1 MKKTFVVS
9 CQALKDEPL
18 YGGDI
23 MTKMAKAAII
33 GGADWIRASQINN
46 IENMLENINV
56 PIIGIIKE
64 VYPSPYDG
72 GVFITPTIKEMK
84 KLIDTGVHMIA
95 LDATLRKRPK
105 ESLKEIVDFFFANKK
120 PNQKLVADCSDIND
134 MKNAIKLNFDYIGTT
149 LCGYTNDSK
158 NKHTPYNNFEIIKKV
173 KKLTD
178 IPIIAEGHVDTP
190 KLARQAYESGA
201 SIVVVGS
208 LITRPRII
216 TKTFIKEIGR

>member
-1 MKKTFVVS
+1 MQKIFVVS

-18 YGGDI
+18 YGRGI

-33 GGADWIRASQINN
+33 GGTDWIRASQIDN
-46 IENMLENINV
+46 IKNMLENIDV
-56 PIIGIIKE
+56 PIIGIIKKI
-64 VYPSPYDG
+64 YPAPYIG
-72 GVFITPTIKEMK
+72 EVFITPTIIEMK

-95 LDATLRKRPK
+95 IDATLRKRPK
-105 ESLKEIVDFFFANKK
+105 ESLKEIVDFFFTNKK

-149 LCGYTNDSK
+149 LCGYTKDSK
-158 NKHTPYNNFEIIKKV
+158 DKYTPYNDFEIIKKV

-190 KLARQAYESGA
+190 KLAKQAYESGA